1 MGHLEVECDTPVDRN
16 EDGKLP
22 YDVQLR
28 APELR
33 RRRLQSFARAAADSF
48 GSGSSSASRPP
59 RGQQGRQRGSR
70 SSMGEDDS
78 RFSSSDH
85 VGDSEE
91 LEVQS
96 PLKKQ
101 AGSKHTGASTDERSS
116 KGTGVGKKLFQQE
129 EGELNPGQ
137 RKRKSKVSDPVS
149 LTPDLNILL
158 MGSSAIVPV
167 GIVNSRINKLDGG
180 TDGGADSSDGS
191 MIETLKRQK
200 RGTTKQ
206 NAKSAGAATSSSRR
220 AQ

>member
-1 MGHLEVECDTPVDRN
+1 
-16 EDGKLP
+16 
-22 YDVQLR
+22 
-28 APELR
+28 
-33 RRRLQSFARAAADSF
+33 
-48 GSGSSSASRPP
+48 
-59 RGQQGRQRGSR
+59 
-70 SSMGEDDS
+70 MGEDDS

-116 KGTGVGKKLFQQE
+116 EGTSVGKKLFQQKA
-129 EGELNPGQ
+129 GELNPGQ
-137 RKRKSKVSDPVS
+137 RKRKSEVLDPVS
-149 LTPDLNILL
+149 LTPDLNIPL

-191 MIETLKRQK
+191 MIETLKSRK
-200 RGTTKQ
+200 RGNTKQ
-206 NAKSAGAATSSSRR
+206 NARSAGAVNSSSHR